1 MAMDVQLST
10 GVPGLDRLL
19 RGLIAGD
26 NLVWQVDAIE
36 HFAPF
41 VPPYCRHAL
50 GRGKRITHPSEVLA
64 EGQSIA
70 VRIEKIDRDAKRISL
85 TLLDDDEEE
94 KAEELEDFQKY
105 VGKAPGSFGSLG
117 DALQKKLAAAD
128 KK

>member
-1 MAMDVQLST
+1 MAIDVQLST

-50 GRGKRITHPSEVLA
+50 RGASGLSISGLPIIRRWCPTSCRRPSAIWIRRGV
-64 EGQSIA
+64 S
-70 VRIEKIDRDAKRISL
+70 S
-85 TLLDDDEEE
+85 
-94 KAEELEDFQKY
+94 
-105 VGKAPGSFGSLG
+105 S
-117 DALQKKLAAAD
+117 
-128 KK
+128 